1 MSAIDQ
7 DTRLQGEN
15 VLLDEQAIHKLEQDE
30 GNMVLQYEYDE
41 VERVL
46 PMTEV
51 EALVRAVVTH
61 ADRRTMEVD
70 AFRQKIQADDS
81 AMATFARTHPTIFR
95 KVTDRR
101 TPPRELETL
110 CGMMSIRAK
119 QERGELSDAQVAGG
133 LEHYLRQQI
142 KTTPNDPGERGQDT
156 PGAAAAATAPP
167 S

>member
-30 GNMVLQYEYDE
+30 GSMVLQYEYDE

-46 PMTEV
+46 PMVEV
-51 EALVRAVVTH
+51 EALVRAIVTH
-61 ADRRTMEVD
+61 EARRTMEAD
-70 AFRQKIQADDS
+70 AFRQKIQTDNPDMS
-81 AMATFARTHPTIFR
+81 TFARTHPTIFR

-142 KTTPNDPGERGQDT
+142 SSNDRPESQRPDK
-156 PGAAAAATAPP
+156 PGAASAASAAQ